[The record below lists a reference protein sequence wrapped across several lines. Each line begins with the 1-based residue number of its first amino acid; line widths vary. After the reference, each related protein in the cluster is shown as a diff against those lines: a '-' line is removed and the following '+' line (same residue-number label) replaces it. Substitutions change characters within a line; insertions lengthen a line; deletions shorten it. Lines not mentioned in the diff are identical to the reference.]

1 MADAS
6 LSPQVLGGHSRG
18 AEQRAHSRLSQ
29 SMSSVLDS
37 EGLVVKTTRA
47 LGAAALRLSIS
58 SCVRYQC
65 ACRRDEHASE
75 SHRRCSIATLGATPN
90 RHACCRN

>member
-1 MADAS
+1 M
-6 LSPQVLGGHSRG
+6 G
-18 AEQRAHSRLSQ
+18 AEERAHSRLSQ

-47 LGAAALRLSIS
+47 SGAAALRLSIS

-65 ACRRDEHASE
+65 ACQGHECNHVGVPGLRVFWTAK
-75 SHRRCSIATLGATPN
+75 G
-90 RHACCRN
+90 